1 MKKALL
7 LLLLFSLFHFGF
19 SQNVPKGYKLQTTIR
34 SNTGE
39 LLVSKLV
46 AIRISII
53 QGTSSGNVVYKEVHR
68 TTSNDFGVIS
78 LTVGEGIPETNLFK
92 DIDWSNGP
100 YFQKLELDPQNGTNF
115 LFMGTSQIVS
125 VPISLYAQK
134 SGTAVDDLDKDSLN
148 EIQELSMSGDV
159 IKISKSISSLNLEKY
174 IDNTDSQRISLTG
187 KTLSIS
193 GGNSIELAGAVDL
206 DSDPLNEVQ
215 TLNLTKDTLRISSSN
230 YVLLPNDNDT
240 SSTNEIQSITRKGD
254 TLSISKANSI
264 ILPKNLDN
272 DSLNEIQNLVLKSD
286 TISITKGNAI
296 VLPKYDMTPKGAI
309 LTLDSLDLSL
319 LQKGYSYIGKQRVTV
334 QNLLSDSA
342 EWQVT
347 QSLIS
352 NEIKQGH
359 GSIDAIWTGNQV
371 YLYNVLDPSDNFNG
385 FLKYNPS
392 TRIWTAINEN
402 ATNSPQK
409 IPALFTTMVWTGS
422 EILIYGGDSFLYR
435 FNPNN
440 ETWAKTKGTNNPG
453 LIFGPSGIW
462 TGTEFIIWGGYK
474 SITGLQ
480 NRGFKFNPQTNIWTE
495 ISTTNA
501 PEGREGHGVFWD
513 GTQMCLFGGQR
524 VFNTINDTLIYK
536 YNPNTNTWS
545 SIVMNFA
552 PSQRFNFATI
562 RIGNEILIFGG
573 LAPNGSGGLMPP
585 NNRLSYNYLTNSWS
599 TLNNITEELI
609 YSDASAVSVGSRVL
623 LFGISSRI
631 EAWELNKQ
639 YGVLSPTMVKY
650 LYLFKKN

>member
-1 MKKALL
+1 M
-7 LLLLFSLFHFGF
+7 GF

-100 YFQKLELDPQNGTNF
+100 YFQKIELDPQNGTNF

-148 EIQELSMSGDV
+148 EIQELSMNGDV

-174 IDNTDSQRISLTG
+174 KDNTDSQRISLSG

-193 GGNSIELAGAVDL
+193 GGNSIELAGAIDL
-206 DSDPLNEVQ
+206 DSDPINEIQ

-230 YVLLPNDNDT
+230 YVVLPKDNDT

-272 DSLNEIQNLVLKSD
+272 DSLNEIQNLALKTD
-286 TISITKGNAI
+286 TLFITKGNSVI
-296 VLPKYDMTPKGAI
+296 IPKYDMTPKGAI
-309 LTLDSLDLSL
+309 ISLDSLDLSL
-319 LQKGYSYIGKQRVTV
+319 LQKGYSYIGKQRVTL
-334 QNLLSDSA
+334 QNLISDSA

-347 QSLIS
+347 QSVPYFDF
-352 NEIKQGH
+352 KQNLLY
-359 GSIDAIWTGNQV
+359 INTICTGTDI
-371 YLYNVLDPSDNFNG
+371 YLYYVINPSDNFIG
-385 FLKYNPS
+385 FAKYNLNS
-392 TRIWTAINEN
+392 KTWTALSEN
-402 ATNSPQK
+402 SNNAPDRITASGM
-409 IPALFTTMVWTGS
+409 AMVWTGT
-422 EILIYGGDSFLYR
+422 EILFYGGDNFVYR
-435 FNPNN
+435 FNPTT
-440 ETWAKTKGTNNPG
+440 EVWSKTLGSNNPG
-453 LIFGPSGIW
+453 AIYGPSGIW
-462 TGTEFIIWGGYK
+462 TGTEFIIWGGNK
-474 SITGLQ
+474 TGVGTV
-480 NRGFKFNPQTNIWTE
+480 NIGYKFNPISNLWNE
-495 ISTTNA
+495 ISTLNA
-501 PEGREGHGVFWD
+501 PQARIGHNAFWN
-513 GTQMCLFGGQR
+513 GTHMCILGGQT
-524 VFNTINDTLIYK
+524 NLNDSFLYK
-536 YNPNTNTWS
+536 YQPAMNTWTTQKMINYPES
-545 SIVMNFA
+545 
-552 PSQRFNFATI
+552 RFNFGLI
-562 RIGNEILIFGG
+562 KVNNEVLVFGG
-573 LAPNGSGGLMPP
+573 
-585 NNRLSYNYLTNSWS
+585 NNSK
-599 TLNNITEELI
+599 NNELQ
-609 YSDASAVSVGSRVL
+609 SQVL
-623 LFGISSRI
+623 LYDIQLNTWKNLNAISEEFKYGNPGVTSINSRI
-631 EAWELNKQ
+631 FLFGNLNSKNEAWEISKQ
-639 YGVLSPTMVKY
+639 FGVMSPSMVKY